1 MYISWKINDDI
12 NSISLHEFENDFE
25 VFYGFIMLKLG
36 DYELGYVDKR
46 YPGDEGDDDIS
57 YYINSLIE
65 CGIVILLGQDYRIRL
80 LTSNLL
86 QIVVHRYMEF
96 DSNNMDRINHVNIR
110 VVNTETEKILCSF
123 DVPINELID
132 EVINNYSKFINYIKS
147 KNAVLLNSW
156 AVRETTKYYD
166 IFTQSLDFARE
177 IANRFQTKI
186 ECLGGDGK

>member
-86 QIVVHRYMEF
+86 EIVVHRYMEF

-110 VVNTETEKILCSF
+110 VVNTETEEILCSF

-147 KNAVLLNSW
+147 KNAILLNSW

-177 IANRFQTKI
+177 IANRFQTKR
-186 ECLGGDGK
+186 